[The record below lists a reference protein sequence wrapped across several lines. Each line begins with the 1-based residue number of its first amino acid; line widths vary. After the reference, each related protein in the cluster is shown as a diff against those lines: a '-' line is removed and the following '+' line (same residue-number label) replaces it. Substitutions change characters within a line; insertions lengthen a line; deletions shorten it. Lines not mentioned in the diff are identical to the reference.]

1 MNKDYNMKY
10 LGGNK
15 YVVRTQAGFK
25 QAIKHYDPVKELYVS
40 DQYGFT
46 YPKKYPS
53 IVEFGSWYAGCDYLW
68 SRCTPIAEYRQYLS
82 NLLDK
87 LEYE

>member
-1 MNKDYNMKY
+1 MTKEYNMKH
-10 LGGNK
+10 LGMNK
-15 YVVRTQAGFK
+15 YLVRTQAGFK
-25 QAIKHYDPVKELYVS
+25 QAIKHYDPAQVLHISE
-40 DQYGFT
+40 QYSFS

-53 IVEFGSWYAGCDYLW
+53 VVEFGSWYAGCDYLW

-82 NLLDK
+82 NLLDA